1 MACTG
6 EFEQQESGKAV
17 LAIILLL
24 DFLLEK
30 YIFIIYFGGIIMAK
44 EKDLSDYS
52 VGHEDWQ
59 KSFTHKNPKP
69 KTSAPQLSDRQ
80 KNESTAEKTKND
92 KKK

>member
-1 MACTG
+1 
-6 EFEQQESGKAV
+6 
-17 LAIILLL
+17 
-24 DFLLEK
+24 
-30 YIFIIYFGGIIMAK
+30 MAK

-52 VGHEDWQ
+52 VGYEDLQ